1 MKKFFYIFS
10 FLIFLSGFYRLS
22 AQTNYFADG
31 YHGGVYGHYPL
42 YVTKFMTEILKED
55 TGWRLN
61 LEIEPET
68 WDTVAVRDSEN
79 YAAFKKII
87 NTPSAARVEYVNPTY
102 AQSYLYNISAESI
115 IRQFQ
120 YGMKK
125 LEEHFPKITFTTY
138 SSEEPCFTSALPQIL
153 KSLGF
158 KYAVLK
164 NPNTCW
170 GGYVKAYGAESLNWV
185 GPDGTSIL
193 TVPRY
198 SSEAFQKNS
207 TWQTIAWNNSK
218 NYIDAALAQG
228 IKYTVGMCIQDA
240 GWKNG
245 PWLGNRKSPLTQY
258 TTWRNY
264 FSLIKNDKV
273 PDWRL
278 SQEDIK
284 VSLVWGS
291 QILQRIA
298 QEVRIAENKL
308 TMAEKAAALAKLYG
322 NVPYPEKKF
331 DEAWRTLLLSQH
343 HDCWIVPYNR
353 HNGKTWAQHVK
364 EWTDFTICTSD
375 SILNASLK
383 KLNENTANKP
393 TKKILTFNSCGN
405 DRNEIASVELPA
417 NIAENISLFDK
428 TKTIQSQVIS
438 KNDSTSIVLFRAAV
452 PAMGFK
458 EYEILNK
465 KPAVQNKNNH
475 ITKKSDGSYEM
486 ETSIYRLIIDPSH
499 GGCIKNLVAK
509 QLNNK
514 EFVSPNNKYAFNTL
528 RGNFFKN
535 GGIKTSGD
543 SMANIQI
550 LENGPLRIKLQI
562 KSKIGSNTIIQTIA
576 LTDGDK
582 KIDCSLRIDY
592 AEPTGV
598 GENYKQ
604 NSGYDS
610 KDLHKAFYND
620 TSKLLVMFPLNLKD
634 QKVYKDA
641 PLDVT
646 ESKLPN
652 TFYNR
657 WDSIKNN
664 IVDNWVDV
672 TDNKNEYGIAVI
684 SDHVTSYSH
693 GENFPL
699 SLTVQY
705 AGIGLWGRNYNV
717 DGPTT
722 IRYALVPHAGKW
734 DKAGLNEE
742 TINWNEPIIG
752 SMGYYEESARHFIES
767 LDKGLAINAIYY
779 KGNDLYIRI
788 VNNESDKKTHHIIFN
803 GYADQVQLVELNDK
817 IVSLFDPKSKHVS
830 FDLYLPLFAF
840 KTIRLINARP

>member
-1 MKKFFYIFS
+1 
-10 FLIFLSGFYRLS
+10 
-22 AQTNYFADG
+22 
-31 YHGGVYGHYPL
+31 
-42 YVTKFMTEILKED
+42 MTETLKED
-55 TGWRLN
+55 TGWCLN

-79 YAAFKKII
+79 YAALKKII

-170 GGYVKAYGAESLNWV
+170 GGYVKAYGGESLNWI

-228 IKYTVGMCIQDA
+228 IKYPVGMCIQDA

-278 SQEDIK
+278 SQEDIE

-331 DEAWRTLLLSQH
+331 DEAWRRLLLSQH

-383 KLNENTANKP
+383 KLNENTANKS

-428 TKTIQSQVIS
+428 TKTIQSQVVS

-465 KPAVQNKNNH
+465 KPAVQNNNNH
-475 ITKKSDGSYEM
+475 ITKKSDGTYEM

-499 GGCIKNLVAK
+499 GGCIKSLVAK

-582 KIDCSLRIDY
+582 KIDGSLRIDY

-693 GENFPL
+693 G
-699 SLTVQY
+699 
-705 AGIGLWGRNYNV
+705 
-717 DGPTT
+717 
-722 IRYALVPHAGKW
+722 
-734 DKAGLNEE
+734 
-742 TINWNEPIIG
+742 
-752 SMGYYEESARHFIES
+752 
-767 LDKGLAINAIYY
+767 
-779 KGNDLYIRI
+779 
-788 VNNESDKKTHHIIFN
+788 
-803 GYADQVQLVELNDK
+803 
-817 IVSLFDPKSKHVS
+817 
-830 FDLYLPLFAF
+830 
-840 KTIRLINARP
+840 